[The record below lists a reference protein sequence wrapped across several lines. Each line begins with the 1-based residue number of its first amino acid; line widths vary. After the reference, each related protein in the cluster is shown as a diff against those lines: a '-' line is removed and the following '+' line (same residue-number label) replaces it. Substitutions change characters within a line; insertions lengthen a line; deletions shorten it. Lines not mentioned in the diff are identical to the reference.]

1 MLKKLSRNQIAEKM
15 GLSSSFVGCFLSRP
29 EFHKLNINGFFIISS
44 AFKDSVKDFLKIK
57 LFSTKT
63 TQTII
68 AHKIAVTIVKINLT
82 KLEESSRS
90 SLIFFKN
97 IF

>member
-15 GLSSSFVGCFLSRP
+15 GLSSSFVDCFLSRP

-63 TQTII
+63 TNKDR
-68 AHKIAVTIVKINLT
+68 AKYS
-82 KLEESSRS
+82 E
-90 SLIFFKN
+90 LIENNFSCLD
-97 IF
+97 I

>member
-1 MLKKLSRNQIAEKM
+1 MLKKLTKNQIAEKT
-15 GLSSSFVGCFLSRP
+15 GLSKSFMDCLLSRP

-63 TQTII
+63 TNKDR
-68 AHKIAVTIVKINLT
+68 AKYS
-82 KLEESSRS
+82 E
-90 SLIFFKN
+90 LIENNFSCLD
-97 IF
+97 I